1 MAGKQQACTLEI
13 TIISGRNI
21 CVERNSK
28 AEDVYVVVR
37 AESLNSC
44 TTKMVNKSEGLLSW
58 DEKFM
63 LDIPSHAKSVTF
75 EVQCKKYKGARPIGV
90 ARIALSDFLG
100 DNMSLQ
106 SCAQNFSYGLRDW
119 DGRKNG
125 VINFSVREV
134 TQEGN
139 LCFDSL
145 EKEQGVGEKKV
156 GSSEFEDAKDKNK
169 SSHVAIGISILGVLF
184 LLGHSLLSFVRRK
197 K

>member
-1 MAGKQQACTLEI
+1 
-13 TIISGRNI
+13 
-21 CVERNSK
+21 
-28 AEDVYVVVR
+28 
-37 AESLNSC
+37 
-44 TTKMVNKSEGLLSW
+44 MVNENEGLLSW

-63 LDIPSHAKSVTF
+63 LDIPSHARSVTF

-125 VINFSVREV
+125 VINFSVRGL
-134 TQEGN
+134 TQLQEG
-139 LCFDSL
+139 LSL
-145 EKEQGVGEKKV
+145 EKEQGKGKKKV
-156 GSSEFEDAKDKNK
+156 SSSEFEDARFKDKKN
-169 SSHVAIGISILGVLF
+169 SSHIAIGISMLGVLF

>member
-1 MAGKQQACTLEI
+1 MEGKQQACTLEI
-13 TIISGRNI
+13 TIISGQNI
-21 CVERNSK
+21 SIERNSK
-28 AEDVYVVVR
+28 AEDIYVVVR

-44 TTKMVNKSEGLLSW
+44 TTKMVNENEGLLSW

-63 LDIPSHAKSVTF
+63 LDIPSHARSVTF

-125 VINFSVREV
+125 VINFSVRGL
-134 TQEGN
+134 TQLQEG
-139 LCFDSL
+139 LSL
-145 EKEQGVGEKKV
+145 EKEQGKGKKKV
-156 GSSEFEDAKDKNK
+156 SSSEFEDA
-169 SSHVAIGISILGVLF
+169 
-184 LLGHSLLSFVRRK
+184 
-197 K
+197 